1 MSNIHTMVFHS
12 ALKKNEITI
21 HATTWM
27 NPENIMLGERS
38 QTPKTWYMIPFDEIS
53 RIGKSI
59 ETESRFSGG
68 RSDC

>member
-1 MSNIHTMVFHS
+1 MG
-12 ALKKNEITI
+12 
-21 HATTWM
+21 ATTWM